1 MRLSSVIY
9 MLAIVGAMVK
19 VVRYAYYNF
28 QASVSRKMFIDGLA
42 VNGSGEYMVGYRCT
56 RLVFTEN
63 GLSIAYYW
71 YLWSETSSLNRLVA
85 VGNMNLIKTAIPS
98 IADGLKVMRRDNE
111 SVVGIMAST
120 PDIVNPAIRDKL
132 CDVSNLLLACKAK
145 KR

>member
-1 MRLSSVIY
+1 MRLSSALY

-28 QASVSRKMFIDGLA
+28 RASVSRKMFIDGLV

-56 RLVFTEN
+56 SVVFTEN
-63 GLSIAYYW
+63 GLAFSYYW
-71 YLWSETSSLNRLVA
+71 YLWSETGSMNRFVA
-85 VGNMNLIKTAIPS
+85 VGNMNLIKTTIPG
-98 IADGLKVMRRDNE
+98 IAEKLKVMRRDKD

-120 PDIVNPAIRDKL
+120 PDIVNPDIRDKL

>member
-19 VVRYAYYNF
+19 VMRYAYYNF
-28 QASVSRKMFIDGLA
+28 QASVYRKMFIDGLV
-42 VNGSGEYMVGYRCT
+42 VNGFGEYMVGYRCT
-56 RLVFTEN
+56 SVIFTEK
-63 GLSIAYYW
+63 GLTFSYYW
-71 YLWSETSSLNRLVA
+71 YLWSETGSMNRLVA

-98 IADGLKVMRRDNE
+98 IAEGLKVMRRNKD

-120 PDIVNPAIRDKL
+120 PDIMNPDIRDKL
-132 CDVSNLLLACKAK
+132 CDVSNFLLGCKAT

>member
-1 MRLSSVIY
+1 MRLSSALY

-28 QASVSRKMFIDGLA
+28 RASVSRKMFIDGLV
-42 VNGSGEYMVGYRCT
+42 VNGSGEYMVGYRCN

-63 GLSIAYYW
+63 GLMIAYYW
-71 YLWSETSSLNRLVA
+71 YLWSETGSMNKLVA
-85 VGNMNLIKTAIPS
+85 VGNMNLINRAIPG
-98 IADGLKVMRRDNE
+98 IAEKLKVMRRDKD

-120 PDIVNPAIRDKL
+120 PDILNPDIRGKL